1 MKNRGKELLQNT
13 IIIAIGNLST
23 QIISFFLLP
32 LYTSVLSTKDYGIYD
47 LLITISTFILP
58 IITLLMED
66 ALFRFLI
73 DCKTEE
79 EKKEFYN
86 ANPQQ
91 FQKPA
96 TVRAKHIL
104 TKEEAEC
111 VAILESL
118 KKGEKEFEEAA
129 KEFSDEMTVTVDGTK
144 VTIIWR

>member
-73 DCKTEE
+73 DCKDENE
-79 EKKEFYN
+79 IKETISQSIIFIFFN
-86 ANPQQ
+86 
-91 FQKPA
+91 
-96 TVRAKHIL
+96 TIL
-104 TKEEAEC
+104 ITILFIISSFFIKTK
-111 VAILESL
+111 
-118 KKGEKEFEEAA
+118 
-129 KEFSDEMTVTVDGTK
+129 
-144 VTIIWR
+144 